1 MFTIGQRITTRGEDF
16 LITNLRDVSNDST
29 LLDVQGISEL
39 VRGRNYCFDTAL
51 ESDIRPLDPR
61 ETLLVADN
69 NTGYRQTRLFLESQ
83 IRNAAVYSERIVVA
97 SKAAFNLSEY
107 QLDPALKALKL
118 PRPRLLLADGVGLG
132 KTVEV
137 GIILAELMKRGKAQR
152 VLVLALKSIL
162 GQFQQELWQRFD
174 IPLVRLD
181 SVGLARV
188 KAELPANK
196 NPFDYYDKTIIS
208 IDTLK
213 NNAKFRHYLEK
224 SRWDVIVIDECHTV
238 ANDDSMRGDLA
249 QLLAQ
254 QCEALILTSATPHNG
269 LPDRFANLIRML
281 EPTAI
286 PRSGSYTADHVRP
299 YFIRR
304 FKHDIHDEVV
314 RRNFQ
319 DREIIRLPAKLGDQ
333 EEGILAQQHAEFAS
347 LSGKS
352 NGKAADALFATL
364 IFKAFLSS
372 PAAAL
377 SSVQERIKK
386 TREAAGKSNL
396 EETALSSLARLTEL
410 ENSLSSLLKAGVDAK
425 YSALAKELRQLGWQG
440 RQRDE
445 RFVVF
450 AERRDT
456 LDYLEERIKREFKLD
471 DKRITQFHGSLSD
484 VEQQLILDEFGSEE
498 CAIRLLLCSD
508 AGSQGVNLH
517 YYCHRMFNYDIPWSL
532 ITLEQRNGRIDRY
545 GQREKPMIYYL
556 VAESDRAD
564 LKTDFY
570 IIERL
575 IEKEKEVKATLGDAG
590 AVMRL
595 YDVRREE
602 KAVDNAL
609 RGQDLT
615 YLDKPSAKVA
625 PSAVVFDL
633 DALLNEAAAA
643 PIDGPVTEQN
653 LYETLPTFYSSDETF
668 YRDLFEQLESSRLI
682 GVGEVRIYDN
692 GEYVEVQNT
701 PELNRVMFNLPAEA
715 KPRQNELYKLTTRR
729 DRVME
734 AIEEAR
740 REPGKWANF
749 QLLYELHPVVRYFL
763 TKLEASVAKD
773 SALVAKHV
781 GLPAA
786 SAWFVIQGQSSNNLG
801 QPVVADFYVV
811 PLRMDGSLLRKA
823 YPLTAFVEEF
833 KLLGNLYTQSM
844 APAEVAQLQEILPDA
859 IDFGLNYMVEAQSS
873 LEDVMEGRLAEY
885 ETKLEKWKT
894 ESLSQL
900 ELAFEGASII
910 TTPYNSKRHQK
921 AVHEIE
927 TILSESSQFL
937 KDLHSLQNEPFLKVL
952 AVFYNA

>member
-16 LITNLRDVSNDST
+16 LITNLREVSKEST
-29 LLDVQGISEL
+29 LLDVQGVSEL
-39 VRGRNYCFDTAL
+39 VRGRNFCFDTAL

-61 ETLLVADN
+61 DTQLVADSN
-69 NTGYRQTRLFLESQ
+69 VGYRQTRLFLESQ
-83 IRNAAVYSERIVVA
+83 IRNAAVYSDRIVVA
-97 SKAAFNLSEY
+97 SKAAFDLSEY
-107 QLDPALKALKL
+107 QLEPALKALKL

-137 GIILAELMKRGKAQR
+137 GIILTELMKRGKAQR

-162 GQFQQELWQRFD
+162 SQFQQELWQRFD

-224 SRWDVIVIDECHTV
+224 SRWDVVVIDECHTV
-238 ANDDSMRGDLA
+238 ANDESMRGELA

-269 LPDRFANLIRML
+269 DAERFANLIRML

-286 PRSGSYTADHVRP
+286 PRNGSYTADHVKP

-304 FKHDIHDEVV
+304 FKNDILEEEV
-314 RRNFQ
+314 RRNFK
-319 DREIIRLPAKLGDQ
+319 DREIIRLPAKLGEK
-333 EEGILAQQHAEFAS
+333 EEEILAQQHAEFAT
-347 LSGKS
+347 LSGNSKS
-352 NGKAADALFATL
+352 ADALFATL

-377 SSVQERIKK
+377 SSVKERKRKTDEVLAHAPQE
-386 TREAAGKSNL
+386 EA
-396 EETALSSLARLTEL
+396 TADSLKRLTEL
-410 ENSLSSLLKAGVDAK
+410 ETSLRALVDQGIDAK
-425 YSALAKELRQLGWQG
+425 YAAFLKELRRLGWKG
-440 RQRDE
+440 RRKDD
-445 RFVVF
+445 RYVVF

-456 LDYLEERIKREFKLD
+456 LDYLEKRIKQDFEVE
-471 DKRITQFHGSLSD
+471 DKRIQQFHGSLSD
-484 VEQQLILDEFGSEE
+484 VEQQLILDDFGREDSD
-498 CAIRLLLCSD
+498 IRLLLCSD

-545 GQREKPMIYYL
+545 GQRNQPEIYYL
-556 VAESDRAD
+556 VAESERSD

-575 IEKEKEVKATLGDAG
+575 IEKESEVKQTLGDAG
-590 AVMRL
+590 AVMKL
-595 YDVRREE
+595 YDSRKEE
-602 KAVDNAL
+602 LAVDMAL
-609 RGQDLT
+609 RQQDID
-615 YLDKPSAKVA
+615 YLVNPSN
-625 PSAVVFDL
+625 SANTKENHFDIF
-633 DALLNEAAAA
+633 AVLNEAAAA
-643 PIDGPVTEQN
+643 PAVSADAEKD
-653 LYETLPTFYSSDETF
+653 LYERTPTFYTTDEIF
-668 YRDLFEQLESSRLI
+668 YRDLFEQLASSRLI
-682 GVGEVRIYDN
+682 GSEEVKIYDK
-692 GEYVEVQNT
+692 GEYIEVQNT
-701 PELNRVMFNLPAEA
+701 PELNRILFDMPAEA

-729 DRVME
+729 DQVMQS
-734 AIEEAR
+734 IEDAR
-740 REPGKWANF
+740 KEKGKWANL

-773 SALVAKHV
+773 SALVAKSTH
-781 GLPAA
+781 LPADT
-786 SAWFVIQGQSSNNLG
+786 AWFVLQGQSSNNLG

-823 YPLTAFVEEF
+823 YPLTAFIEEF
-833 KLLGNLYTQSM
+833 KMQGNLFAQNITS
-844 APAEVAQLQEILPDA
+844 AELKQLQEILPDA
-859 IDFGLNYMVEAQSS
+859 IDFGLNYMVEAQSL
-873 LEDVMEGRLAEY
+873 LEETMENRLVDY
-885 ETKLEKWKT
+885 QTKLENWKN
-894 ESLSQL
+894 ESLQQL
-900 ELAFEGASII
+900 ELAFDSSTSATINTGG
-910 TTPYNSKRHQK
+910 KRHQQ
-921 AVHEIE
+921 AVREIE
-927 TILSESSQFL
+927 TILCDSSQFL

>member
-16 LITNLRDVSNDST
+16 LVTNLREVSTEST

-51 ESDIRPLDPR
+51 EKDIRPLDPR
-61 ETLLVADN
+61 QTLLVADN
-69 NTGYRQTRLFLESQ
+69 NAGYRQTRLFLESQ
-83 IRNAAVYSERIVVA
+83 IRNAAVYSDRIVIA
-97 SKAAFNLSEY
+97 NKAAFNLSEY
-107 QLDPALKALKL
+107 QLDPTLKALKL

-137 GIILAELMKRGKAQR
+137 GILLTELMKRGKAQR
-152 VLVLALKSIL
+152 ILVLALKSIL
-162 GQFQQELWQRFD
+162 GQFQQEIWQRFD

-224 SRWDVIVIDECHTV
+224 SRWDIIVIDECHTV
-238 ANDDSMRGDLA
+238 ANDESMRGDLA

-269 LPDRFANLIRML
+269 VAERFANLIRML

-304 FKHDIHDEVV
+304 FKHDIKDENV

-319 DREIIRLPAKLGDQ
+319 DREIIRLPAKLGPL
-333 EEGILAQQHAEFAS
+333 EESILSLQHAQFTA
-347 LSGKS
+347 LPGKVNRKS
-352 NGKAADALFATL
+352 ADALFATL
-364 IFKAFLSS
+364 VFKAFLSS

-386 TREAAGKSNL
+386 AKEVTGKPDSEDAAFASLANLTQLDKSLQGLL
-396 EETALSSLARLTEL
+396 EEAI
-410 ENSLSSLLKAGVDAK
+410 DAK
-425 YSALAKELRQLGWQG
+425 YAALVKELRRLGWLG
-440 RQRDE
+440 RQQDE

-456 LDYLEERIKREFKLD
+456 LDYLEQRIKRDFRTD
-471 DKRITQFHGSLSD
+471 NKRIQQFHGSLSD

-498 CAIRLLLCSD
+498 CEIRLLLCSD

-556 VAESDRAD
+556 VAESDQAE

-575 IEKEKEVKATLGDAG
+575 IEKEKEVKETLGDAG

-602 KAVDNAL
+602 KAVDDAL
-609 RGQDLT
+609 RGQDPN
-615 YLDKPSAKVA
+615 YLDKPLVNDTVEEDA
-625 PSAVVFDL
+625 FDL
-633 DALLNEAAAA
+633 DALLNAAAAA
-643 PIDGPVTEQN
+643 PDGGPTEPN
-653 LYETLPTFYSSDETF
+653 LYETLPSFYASDETF

-682 GVGEVRIYDN
+682 GTGEVSIYDN

-701 PELNRVMFNLPAEA
+701 AELNHVMFNLPSEA

-729 DRVME
+729 DRVMQ

-740 REPGKWANF
+740 REPGKWAKF

-773 SALVAKHV
+773 SALVAKHA

-786 SAWFVIQGQSSNNLG
+786 SAWFVLQGQSSNNLG

-833 KLLGNLYTQSM
+833 KMRGNLYSQSM
-844 APAEVAQLQEILPDA
+844 PPAEVEQLQVILPDA
-859 IDFGLNYMVEAQSS
+859 IDFGLNYMLEAQSS
-873 LEDVMEGRLAEY
+873 LEEVMEIRLSEY
-885 ETKLEKWKT
+885 ETKLENWKT

-900 ELAFEGASII
+900 ELAFEGASVI
-910 TTPYNSKRHQK
+910 TPSNKRDQK
-921 AVHEIE
+921 ALHEIE